1 MILANVWLRNVR
13 KYMNYFCLITFS
25 FNYFEVR
32 LALSFWFYLVE
43 DYLIPFIFKLIQKWN
58 MFNFG
63 SQFRSIFRTL
73 TNIQDGGFC
82 IDSERLLLFDYFLK
96 KLHPRKDSQFNSKA
110 SYNIAEKAS
119 PQIFGRVLNL
129 PLITSKNLQ
138 P

>member
-1 MILANVWLRNVR
+1 MTAQRAKVYELVLFNNIFVQLFWSI
-13 KYMNYFCLITFS
+13 FWSI
-25 FNYFEVR
+25 FNY
-32 LALSFWFYLVE
+32 FWFYLVE

-63 SQFRSIFRTL
+63 SQFRSTFRTL